1 MDVPHRLGQWA
12 GMRAARQLSRS
23 FPIVGTVIAIALV
36 GRTVRRKGWKLGL
49 IDAALDALPFIGT
62 AKAGVEL
69 VRGDLFP
76 DRMSSSTVPS
86 GEPSGRPS

>member
-1 MDVPHRLGQWA
+1 MGVAHRLGSWA
-12 GMRAARQLSRS
+12 GMRAARRLSRS
-23 FPIVGTVIAIALV
+23 FPIVGTVIAVVLV

-49 IDAALDALPFIGT
+49 VDATLDALPFIGT

-76 DRMSSSTVPS
+76 DRPAADIASR
-86 GEPSGRPS
+86 RPT